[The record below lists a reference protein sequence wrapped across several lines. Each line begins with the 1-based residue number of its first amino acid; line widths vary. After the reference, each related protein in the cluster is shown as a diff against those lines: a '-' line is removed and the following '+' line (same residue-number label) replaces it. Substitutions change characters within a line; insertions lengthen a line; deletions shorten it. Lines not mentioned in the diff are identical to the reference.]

1 MRGNTMSAY
10 RVTTSTGTEFLVM
23 AHNDV
28 EAGTKGKAI
37 LDDGANYLGHRIA
50 AVNAL

>member
-1 MRGNTMSAY
+1 MRGNTMNAY
-10 RVTTSTGTEFLVM
+10 RVTASTGIEFLVM
-23 AHNDV
+23 ARNDI

-37 LDDGANYLGHRIA
+37 LDDGANYLGDRIA

>member
-1 MRGNTMSAY
+1 MNAY
-10 RVTTSTGTEFLVM
+10 RITASTGTEFLVM

-37 LDDGANYLGHRIA
+37 LDDGANYLGDRIIQ
-50 AVNAL
+50 VYAL